1 MKGKEGGSGLSFA
14 VFAKTITTSHA
25 RVRLPDFIL
34 LSTRLMIAVEV
45 AVCESE
51 IQMAQKCGG
60 WKQQRHQHS
69 YWGKKRRCGLKG
81 PVRLT
86 DACSFRD

>member
-1 MKGKEGGSGLSFA
+1 MEVVIGQAREGEGGRLRFIAA
-14 VFAKTITTSHA
+14 VFAETITTSHA
-25 RVRLPDFIL
+25 RVRTPDFIL

-69 YWGKKRRCGLKG
+69 Y
-81 PVRLT
+81 
-86 DACSFRD
+86 